1 MALVRGM
8 TATSRR
14 TFSANGHELESSVFQ
29 PSLTKAGQQGKRL
42 QSNGGECESA
52 GAVRKFS
59 EMRRYAQLEYSVLL
73 PARRS
78 PSGAAPW
85 ARKGDVPR
93 GRSERLVLRGRQ
105 RNAQIVEGDQRRPDA
120 DRR

>member
-14 TFSANGHELESSVFQ
+14 TFSANGHVLESSVFQ

-78 PSGAAPW
+78 PSGAAAW
-85 ARKGDVPR
+85 ARKGAFPR
-93 GRSERLVLRGRQ
+93 GRSERLVLRG
-105 RNAQIVEGDQRRPDA
+105 
-120 DRR
+120 DRKSTRLNSSH